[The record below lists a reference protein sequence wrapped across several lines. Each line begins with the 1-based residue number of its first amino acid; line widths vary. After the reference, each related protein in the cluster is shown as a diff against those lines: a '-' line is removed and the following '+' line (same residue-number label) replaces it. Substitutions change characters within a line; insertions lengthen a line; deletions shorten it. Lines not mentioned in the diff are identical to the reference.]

1 MIFGQQD
8 TTQTGDDQTTMPTDV
23 PYVAAITDDTSDNGT
38 VDQPGMTSFD
48 DVAAATDDQSPVL
61 DQQPDMNEQ
70 ASEAVYTPSIEP
82 VAVDTAPAV
91 SDDVSVGGDD
101 DLLALKQQALSDL
114 SPLVDQ
120 LEQTPEEKFR
130 TTMMMIQSTDN
141 QALIKEAYAAA
152 QAIPDDKVRA
162 QALLDVINEI
172 NYFTQPKE

>member
-8 TTQTGDDQTTMPTDV
+8 TTQTGDDQNTASTDA
-23 PYVAAITDDTSDNGT
+23 PYVAAITDDTSDT
-38 VDQPGMTSFD
+38 SATDQPVTTSFD
-48 DVAAATDDQSPVL
+48 EVAAATDDQNSVL
-61 DQQPDMNEQ
+61 DQPSD
-70 ASEAVYTPSIEP
+70 ASEQPSESAYTPELEP
-82 VAVDTAPAV
+82 VSAPT
-91 SDDVSVGGDD
+91 SDDTSTSDD

-120 LEQTPEEKFR
+120 LNQSPEEKFR